1 MNVEVT
7 DEPYTKQYE
16 VSMAET
22 DFIVKLKLY
31 LGFRVSQ
38 EVNVYI
44 RQIIQELMKDGRL
57 PKQPQNTH

>member
-1 MNVEVT
+1 MNLT
-7 DEPYTKQYE
+7 LKQYE